1 MTRLTDDEL
10 AQFHAG
16 TFARLHERLGVH
28 PLSDGGVEA
37 GVWAPHARRVEL
49 IGDWSGWREGTE
61 LALDPRAGTW
71 HGVEPRAR
79 PGHRYKFR
87 ITGATG
93 EVVEKADPL
102 AFAAELPPRT
112 ASVVW
117 GGDHAWADAGW
128 LAGRPQRGR
137 LDEPWSIYEVH
148 LGSWQRNDAEHGAP
162 LGYRE
167 LGPRLA
173 EHVTRL
179 GFTHVELMPVMEH
192 PFYGSWGYQVTGYFA
207 ATSRYGQPE
216 ELMAMIDVLHQAGV
230 GVILDWVPAHFPS
243 DAHALG
249 RFDGHAL
256 YEHGDPRR
264 GFHPDWH
271 SLIFDYGRPEV
282 RSFLLSSALWW
293 LERFH
298 ADGLRVD
305 GVASM
310 LYRDYS
316 RKPGEWIPDYDGSNH
331 DRDAIG
337 FLQQLNRTVRA
348 RFPDAVVVAEESTAW
363 GGVTAP
369 PESGGLGFHLK
380 WDLGWMHDTLD
391 YLRMDPIHRRWH
403 HHHLTFRSVYATSEQ
418 FVLPLSHDEV
428 VHGKAP
434 LHGKLPGD
442 DWQKRATLRLL
453 YGYQWALPG
462 KKLLFM
468 GAELAADR
476 EWDHDGVLP
485 WHRLDEPGPAG
496 VAAWLADV
504 NRVYRTQPALH
515 RRDGDAGG
523 MEWIMADDRDHS
535 LIVFLRHGA
544 LGDPTVMI
552 ACNFTPVPRHGYR
565 IGLPRP
571 GRWRELLNSDA
582 LHYGGGGVGN
592 LGEIVADAEPWHGR
606 PASAAITVPPLGC
619 VYLIWAPIEE
629 DPAQAASPDDAA
641 AA

>member
-1 MTRLTDDEL
+1 MARLTDDEL
-10 AQFHAG
+10 AAFRAG
-16 TFARLHERLGVH
+16 TFAELHRRLGAH
-28 PLSDGGVEA
+28 ALPGGGVEV

-49 IGDWSGWREGTE
+49 LGDWNGWSDGTE
-61 LALDPRAGTW
+61 LALHAAAGTW

-87 ITGATG
+87 ITTAIG
-93 EVVEKADPL
+93 ETLYKADPL
-102 AFAAELPPRT
+102 AFAAELAPAT

-117 GGDHAWADAGW
+117 AGEHAWEDRAWMESRA
-128 LAGRPQRGR
+128 ARAR
-137 LDEPWSIYEVH
+137 LDAPWSIYELH
-148 LGSWQRNDAEHGAP
+148 LGSWQRAQRDHGAP

-173 EHVTRL
+173 AHAHRL
-179 GFTHVELMPVMEH
+179 GFTHVELLPVMEH

-207 ATSRYGQPE
+207 ATARYGQPE
-216 ELMAMIDVLHQAGV
+216 ELMALVDHLHQAGL
-230 GVILDWVPAHFPS
+230 GVILDWVPAHFPT

-249 RFDGHAL
+249 RFDGSPL

-271 SLIFDYGRPEV
+271 SNIFDYGRPEV
-282 RSFLLSSALWW
+282 RSFLLSSALFW

-316 RKPGEWIPDYDGSNH
+316 RKPGEWIPDFDGSNH
-331 DRDAIG
+331 DREAIA
-337 FLQQLNRTVRA
+337 FLQELNRTVKA
-348 RFPDAVVVAEESTAW
+348 RLPDVVTIAEESTAW
-363 GGVTAP
+363 GGVTHP
-369 PESGGLGFHLK
+369 PEVGGLGFGLK

-403 HHHLTFRSVYATSEQ
+403 HHHLTFRSVYADREQ

-428 VHGKAP
+428 VHGKSP
-434 LHGKLPGD
+434 LFYKLPGD
-442 DWQKRATLRLL
+442 EWQRLATLRLL

-468 GAELAADR
+468 GGELAATR
-476 EWDHDGVLP
+476 EWDHDGVLE
-485 WHRLDEPGPAG
+485 WSREGEPGPAG
-496 VAAWLADV
+496 VAAWLADL
-504 NRVYRTQPALH
+504 NSAYCAQPALH
-515 RRDGDAGG
+515 RRDGQPGG
-523 MEWIMADDRDHS
+523 MEWLVADDRDHS
-535 LIVFLRHGA
+535 LIVFLRHGE
-544 LGDPTVMI
+544 LGDPTVLV

-565 IGLPRP
+565 VGLPRP

-582 LHYGGGGVGN
+582 ALYGGSGQGN
-592 LGEIVADAEPWHGR
+592 LGEIVADAVPWHGR
-606 PASAAITVPPLGC
+606 PASADLTIPPLGC
-619 VYLIWAPIEE
+619 VYLLWSPIDE
-629 DPAQAASPDDAA
+629 DTALAA